1 MQSYALS
8 LPFQHSTS
16 TKMSQNDQDSGLPIP
31 REKVSQEDITEH
43 QRSPIEHAFY
53 ESFLLQSR
61 SAIENL
67 YASNIY
73 WSQKHAKE
81 VKDLN
86 RQKMVALTSM
96 TKEQKEMVKRMQK
109 LQEKQDQ
116 ILDGK
121 MKQYMDAKVK
131 RGGRIRPHSTSAVPN
146 EVRNRPT
153 PPRPKSAFLNPLD
166 QSLSRSS
173 HLSKSSQNIND
184 LSRLSV
190 NQNGAR
196 ALSRSC
202 EDLSRL
208 DSTCGKKMSSKVV
221 LPDIKP
227 KSISSSNENLSDDD
241 DSAFITKIPGE
252 QKGKHNLLSAPVG
265 FNPERRRGSLPNAA
279 ELDRQIDLERRRDT
293 IENEPA
299 TQTQTKWVPK
309 TFMPQGRALPPI

>member
-1 MQSYALS
+1 
-8 LPFQHSTS
+8 
-16 TKMSQNDQDSGLPIP
+16 MSQNEHDSGLHIP
-31 REKVSQEDITEH
+31 REKLSKEDVTERE
-43 QRSPIEHAFY
+43 RSPIEHAFY

-96 TKEQKEMVKRMQK
+96 TKEQKEMAKRMQK

-116 ILDGK
+116 ILDEK

-131 RGGRIRPHSTSAVPN
+131 RGGRIRPHSTSAMPN
-146 EVRNRPT
+146 QMRNRPT
-153 PPRPKSAFLNPLD
+153 PQRPKSAFLNPLD

-173 HLSKSSQNIND
+173 QLSKSSQNLSD

-190 NQNGAR
+190 NQNDSIS
-196 ALSRSC
+196 LSKSC

-208 DSTCGKKMSSKVV
+208 DSTCGKKNKVI
-221 LPDIKP
+221 LPAIKP
-227 KSISSSNENLSDDD
+227 KSNSSSNENLSDDD
-241 DSAFITKIPGE
+241 DDSAFITKMPGE
-252 QKGKHNLLSAPVG
+252 QKVKQNLLSAPVG
-265 FNPERRRGSLPNAA
+265 FNPERRRGSLPSAE

-293 IENEPA
+293 SENEPRSP
-299 TQTQTKWVPK
+299 TQTKWVPK